1 MRVVLLTHYFPPE
14 VGAPQARLGAL
25 ARGLAA
31 RGVDVRVHAPFPHY
45 PDGLIQAPYRNR
57 PALIERRS
65 PVLRSA
71 VYATPN
77 RGFARRLANHLSF
90 AASALA
96 THPLTGPADV
106 VMVESPP
113 LFLAAAGVLY
123 ARAKRAPLV
132 VNVADRWPAS
142 AVQLGALGDR
152 RAIAAAE
159 ALERWCYRHAA
170 TVTVPTRGLESALA
184 ALPEAAGKVQRIG
197 PAVDLERFAGLPRAG
212 SRPGPLRLLYAGT
225 IGIAQGLDTLV
236 EAAARAGPQV
246 VAVRIAGGGAEEAQ
260 VRATVERLAA
270 HNVELLGVVPADRVP
285 GLYDW
290 ADAGSVLLRDRPI
303 TSPPPCPPSSST
315 RWPRPGRCSSRGVAR
330 PPSWFAA
337 RAPVSSRHRGI
348 PAPWPGRSR
357 ASPTTA
363 GPSQPWAPPD
373 GPRPWRAS
381 PGQR

>member
-197 PAVDLERFAGLPRAG
+197 PAVDLERFAGRPVLFSGRGEAAELVRRAG
-212 SRPGPLRLLYAGT
+212 AGLVAAPEDPAALAGAIAALANDRRAVATMGAAGRATAVEGFSRPAMIDRWETLVRQAAAPRRVFVPLPAPSCNTTGR
-225 IGIAQGLDTLV
+225 V
-236 EAAARAGPQV
+236 EAARAKLREAIDKEPRSFVGYVLLGDLELRAGRAE
-246 VAVRIAGGGAEEAQ
+246 VAEALYR
-260 VRATVERLAA
+260 RALELNPLYVGLAQL
-270 HNVELLGVVPADRVP
+270 VEL
-285 GLYDW
+285 
-290 ADAGSVLLRDRPI
+290 
-303 TSPPPCPPSSST
+303 
-315 RWPRPGRCSSRGVAR
+315 AR
-330 PPSWFAA
+330 
-337 RAPVSSRHRGI
+337 RR
-348 PAPWPGRSR
+348 
-357 ASPTTA
+357 
-363 GPSQPWAPPD
+363 
-373 GPRPWRAS
+373 
-381 PGQR
+381 